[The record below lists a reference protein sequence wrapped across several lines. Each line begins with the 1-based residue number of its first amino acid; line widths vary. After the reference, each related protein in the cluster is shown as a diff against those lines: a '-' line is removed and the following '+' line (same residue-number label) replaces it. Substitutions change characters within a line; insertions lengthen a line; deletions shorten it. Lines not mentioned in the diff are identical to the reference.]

1 MPNANLHPN
10 LSPHLSPDCFV
21 TPTPTLTLTLCLEKV
36 RDQLDAY
43 VVIALGSCAHVVM
56 LCAAEDGVAYNG
68 DHAAGAVGGRFEGCS
83 VLHATETAA
92 A

>member
-21 TPTPTLTLTLCLEKV
+21 TPTPTLTLTLYLEKV

-43 VVIALGSCAHVVM
+43 VVIALGSCAHVVI
-56 LCAAEDGVAYNG
+56 LNK
-68 DHAAGAVGGRFEGCS
+68 AGSGTHRQRRFEGCS
-83 VLHATETAA
+83 VLHVTDTELT
-92 A
+92 

>member
-1 MPNANLHPN
+1 MDMEP
-10 LSPHLSPDCFV
+10 
-21 TPTPTLTLTLCLEKV
+21 KM
-36 RDQLDAY
+36 RDEIDAY

-56 LCAAEDGVAYNG
+56 LCAGEDGVAYNG
-68 DHAAGAVGGRFEGCS
+68 DHAAGAAGGRFEGCE